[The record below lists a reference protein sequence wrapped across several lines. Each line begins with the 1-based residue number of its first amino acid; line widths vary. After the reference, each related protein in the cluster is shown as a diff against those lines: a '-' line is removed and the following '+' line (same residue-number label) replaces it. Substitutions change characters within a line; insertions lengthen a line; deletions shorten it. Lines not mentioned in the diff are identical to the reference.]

1 MKSSVQNDHAMKS
14 IPREPT
20 TDAETRVADRLAEII
35 RHSPSRAALF
45 RSVYCGRPS
54 KAQAVKAKC
63 LDCACWQTKEITEC
77 RSVTCPLWRVRPY
90 QNAPR
95 CQTQGRGKRFCEG
108 TDAGK
113 VGIAKVA

>member
-1 MKSSVQNDHAMKS
+1 MKS

-90 QNAPR
+90 QNAPALSN
-95 CQTQGRGKRFCEG
+95 
-108 TDAGK
+108 AGPWE
-113 VGIAKVA
+113 AFL